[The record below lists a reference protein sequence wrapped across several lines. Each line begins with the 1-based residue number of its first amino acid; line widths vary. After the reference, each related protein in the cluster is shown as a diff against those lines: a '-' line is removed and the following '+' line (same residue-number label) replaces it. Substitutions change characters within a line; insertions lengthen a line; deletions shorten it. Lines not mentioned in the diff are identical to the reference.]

1 MRWLLLTLIL
11 LQAANCGQTG
21 PLRLPEQDTLAP
33 RIQSE
38 RSKADASYSPTGAPR
53 L

>member
-1 MRWLLLTLIL
+1 MRWLLLTLIV

-21 PLRLPEQDTLAP
+21 PLRLPEQDTMAARIFAPLA
-33 RIQSE
+33 
-38 RSKADASYSPTGAPR
+38 ADPHAAQLEVPP